1 MAIPKKYQH
10 DKLLWL
16 TEQRQDLVE
25 KHRGQW
31 VVLDV
36 EHDKVFA
43 GDVLGEAVAAFR
55 KEHPTDI
62 PSIFLIP
69 TKDEEICVYGISVQ
83 ANR

>member
-1 MAIPKKYQH
+1 MIPERYQH

-31 VVLDV
+31 VVLDI

-43 GDVLGEAVAAFR
+43 SDELDAAIREFN
-55 KEHPTDI
+55 KEHPGETPHIFMI
-62 PSIFLIP
+62 PAI
-69 TKDEEICVYGISVQ
+69 DEEFCV
-83 ANR
+83 